1 MTTQGI
7 NVELRRERLRNN
19 YNRRK
24 TEYERTRDFHIRENM
39 WKASY
44 AARKV
49 ASFSGVPF
57 DELRSVALE
66 AMVKL
71 YDKWDPE
78 KANFSTWLNRSLTFQ
93 LLNYLRDNSRM
104 IKIPRSYSDA
114 YMKMRRIVGRNPDLT
129 DAQISE
135 ATGLTE
141 HLIAETREAFQMTY
155 LEINEETEMPV
166 DDGGIDD
173 DNLASM
179 FSDYGDIIG
188 RLSKLSPEEYT
199 FLMDVYIHKRA
210 VSTIYRKNPGINSA
224 EKIAART
231 DELLSKLMS
240 DG

>member
-179 FSDYGDIIG
+179 FSDYGDIIS